1 MREALVNAV
10 CHRDYKLKGRRIE
23 IRKFADRLE
32 ILSPGGLAGYI
43 TLDNIVEE
51 HYSRNPRLVQGLF
64 QWGYIEELGLGIDRM
79 IEELTLA
86 GHPQPKFE
94 PKQNSFSVV
103 MSNMRERRMT
113 HNIVI
118 NSPTS
123 TTVSHEG
130 HASGQPDQPNQLTVN
145 ERQARMLQYLREHG
159 RITNR
164 DFQTLVPNVS
174 PETLRMDLADLVDKS
189 VLMRVGEKKGTYYIL
204 K

>member
-1 MREALVNAV
+1 
-10 CHRDYKLKGRRIE
+10 
-23 IRKFADRLE
+23 
-32 ILSPGGLAGYI
+32 
-43 TLDNIVEE
+43 VEE

-64 QWGYIEELGLGIDRM
+64 QWGYIEELGLGVDRM

-86 GHPQPKFE
+86 GHPPPKFE

-118 NSPTS
+118 TPPMS
-123 TTVSHEG
+123 TVSTSVELDSHSN
-130 HASGQPDQPNQLTVN
+130 AQPNQPNQLTVN

-164 DFQTLVPNVS
+164 DYQTLVPNVS
-174 PETLRMDLADLVDKS
+174 PETLRMDLADLVDKG